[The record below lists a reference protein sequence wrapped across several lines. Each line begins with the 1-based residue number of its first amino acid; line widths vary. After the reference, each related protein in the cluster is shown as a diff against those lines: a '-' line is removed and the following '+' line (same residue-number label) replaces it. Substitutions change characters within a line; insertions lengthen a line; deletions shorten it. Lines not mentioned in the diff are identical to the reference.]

1 MNVILTVG
9 NVTAEYGTEGE
20 GYAPD
25 VADDLH
31 RHAVT
36 TMRDLLAVAVTAGAY
51 RGESTVTVVRD
62 DEDEGG
68 E

>member
-1 MNVILTVG
+1 MNVILTIG

-20 GYAPD
+20 GYSPD

-36 TMRDLLAVAVTAGAY
+36 TMRDLLAVATAVGAY
-51 RGESTVTVVRD
+51 RGDSAVTVVRD
-62 DEDEGG
+62 DEGDGDG
-68 E
+68 

>member
-20 GYAPD
+20 GYSPD

-31 RHAVT
+31 RHAVST
-36 TMRDLLAVAVTAGAY
+36 IRDLLTVATAIGAY
-51 RGESTVTVVRD
+51 RGESTSAVIL
-62 DEDEGG
+62 DEEG
-68 E
+68 EQ